1 MSFELSEQQLDAFK
15 KQLKDQYLQLREEIR
30 QNLLRSDSENYKE
43 LAGSVHDV
51 SDEALAD
58 LLVDINNADIDRQ
71 IQEIRDI
78 DAALLRI
85 ANKTYGTCI
94 TCEAPISLPRLQAYP
109 TAKRCLRCQ
118 EVYERTHAGNKTP
131 SI

>member
-85 ANKTYGTCI
+85 ANKTYGRCI